1 MPAHIWMRTGDYMSA
16 ALSNEQ
22 AVAADTAY
30 LRARNPRGVYPMMYV
45 NHNYHFLAAAYTMAG
60 NGAKA
65 VEAADALA
73 GNVGP
78 MIAAMPM
85 LDYFYPTP
93 VWVRVRFRRWD
104 EILRMPEPAK
114 EAPLTRT
121 MWRFARGVALAATG
135 KVPEAEVERRAL
147 DEEAKGVTE
156 AAMGGA
162 LVKVARVAATVLDA
176 RLAKAKG
183 DGEREIALWRAAVE
197 AQDAMGYNE
206 PPDWYYPTRESLG
219 GALLRAGKAAEAEA
233 VFRDELQRNP
243 RSGWSLFGL
252 RESLKAQGK
261 LASLDAIQRQFD
273 AAWRFADV
281 KLEVGEL

>member
-1 MPAHIWMRTGDYMSA
+1 
-16 ALSNEQ
+16 
-22 AVAADTAY
+22 
-30 LRARNPRGVYPMMYV
+30 MMYV

-65 VEAADALA
+65 AAAADQLA
-73 GNVGP
+73 ENIRP
-78 MIAAMPM
+78 MVAAMPM

-104 EILRMPEPAK
+104 EILKMPEPAK

-135 KVPEAEVERRAL
+135 KVAESESERRAL
-147 DEEAKGVTE
+147 DEEAKAVPE
-156 AAMGGA
+156 APMGGA
-162 LVKVARVAATVLDA
+162 LTKVTKVAATVLDA
-176 RLAKAKG
+176 RIAGAKG
-183 DGEREIALWRAAVE
+183 DSAREIALWRAAVE

-219 GALLRAGKAAEAEA
+219 GALLRAGKHAEAEA

-252 RESLKAQGK
+252 QESLKGQGK
-261 LASLDAIQRQFD
+261 TASLDAIGRQLE
-273 AAWRFADV
+273 AAWQIADT
-281 KLEVGEL
+281 KLAVTDL